1 MTVKNIVLKINAKK
15 STLDT
20 LNIEGGEFGHG
31 SQGKP
36 LKIAAKAN
44 VHYEFTDKET
54 SFGPENIATKRHDKD
69 LWISFEGGDVD
80 QPDLIIENY
89 YAANGELGYSE
100 GESNLLIGQ
109 HENGKYYPYV
119 PESAEKNDAVSLLA
133 DQVEAGQAL
142 GGEEVAAFWAFNP
155 LWLLALV
162 PIAAVAIGQ
171 GHDNNKK
178 SPVIEHPQHVPIA
191 EKDSAETKEN
201 TPVIIDV
208 TTNDT
213 DKDGDLDPSTV
224 VITKQPQNG
233 TVSVDPI
240 TGEVTYT
247 PNKGYVGPDEFEYTV
262 KDKAGNVSDPATVVV
277 EVSAN
282 PVAVDDSAETKEDTP
297 IIIDVTANDTDKDG
311 DLDPSTVVITK
322 QPQNGTVSVDPITG
336 EVTYTPNKGYVGPDE
351 FEYTVKDKAG
361 NVSDPATV
369 VVEVSA
375 NPVAVDDSV
384 ETKEDTPIIIDVT
397 ANDTDKDGDL
407 DPSTVVITK
416 QPQNGTISVDPITGE
431 VTYTPN
437 KGYVGPDEFEYTVKD
452 KAGNVSDPATVVVEV
467 SANPVAVDDSANTK
481 EDTPIIIDVT
491 ANDTD
496 KDGDLDP
503 STVVVTK
510 QPQHGTVSVDP
521 ITGEVTY
528 TPNKGYVGPDQ
539 FEYTVKDKAGNAS
552 DPATVVIDITANP
565 VAVDDSAETK
575 EDTPIIIDV
584 TSNDTDKD
592 GDLDPSTVVITKQPQ
607 HGTVSIDP
615 ITGEVTYTPN
625 KGYVGPDAFEY
636 TVKDKAGNVSDPASV
651 VIDITANPVAVDD
664 SAETKEDTPIIIDV
678 TANDS
683 DKDGDL
689 DPSTVVI
696 TKQPQNGTVS
706 IDPITGE
713 VTYTP
718 NKGYVGSD
726 AFEYTVKDK
735 AGNVSDSATVVVEV
749 SANPVAVDDSANTKE
764 DTPIIIDVTAN
775 DSDKDGDLDPSTV
788 VVMKQPQNGT
798 VSVDPITGEV
808 TYTPNKGYV
817 GPDQFEYTVKDKAGN
832 VSDPATVVI
841 DITANPVA
849 VDDSAETKQDTPI
862 IIDVTANDTDKDGD
876 LDPSTVV
883 ITKQPQH
890 GTVSVD
896 PITGEVTYTPNKGY
910 VGPDA
915 FEYTVQDKAGNVS
928 DPATVVI
935 EVSANPIAVDDSANT
950 KEDTPIIIDVTA
962 NDTDKDGDLDP
973 STVVITKQ
981 PQHGTVSVDP
991 ITGEV
996 TYTPNKGYVGPDAFE
1011 YTVKDKAGNVSDPA
1025 TVVVEVSANPVA
1037 VDDSANTKED
1047 TPIIIDVTANDTD
1060 KDGDLDPSTVVISKQ
1075 PQHGTVS
1082 VDPVTGEVT
1091 YTPNKGYVGPD
1102 QFEYTVKD
1110 KAGNVSDPATVVVEV
1125 SANPVAVDDSANTKE
1140 DTPIIIDVTANDTDK
1155 DGDLDPSTVVIS
1167 KQPQHGTV
1175 SVDPI
1180 TGEVT
1185 YTPNKG
1191 YVGPDAFE
1199 YTVKDKAGNVSDPA
1213 TVVIDITA
1221 NPVAVDD
1228 SANTKEDT
1236 PIIIDVTANDTD
1248 KDGDLDPSTVVIT
1261 KQPQNGTVSVDPISG
1276 EVTYTPNKGY
1286 VGPDQ
1291 FEYTVKDKAGNVS
1304 DPATVVIDI
1313 TANPVAVDDSANT
1326 KEDTP
1331 IIIDVTANDTDK
1343 DGDLDPSTVVITKQP
1358 QNGTVSVDP
1367 VTGEVTYTPN
1377 KGYVGPDAFEYTV
1390 KDKAGN
1396 VSDPATVVIEVSA
1409 NPVAVDD
1416 SANTKED
1423 TPIIIDVTA
1432 NDTDKDG
1439 DLDPSTVVITKQP
1452 QNGTVSVDP
1461 ITGEV
1466 TYTPNKGYVGPDA
1479 FEYTVKDKAGN
1490 VSDPAHVTL
1499 DISPTGTLTEILK
1512 EADLGDG
1519 STASVVNGELSL
1531 DNPSNADI
1539 SDILMTLPTVDVT
1552 SGGET
1557 INWTQTANG
1566 GLVGTT
1572 PSGQEVMSI
1581 TLGTPVTSNG
1591 KTTIPYE
1598 IGLKAPVDHVGENS
1612 ERLDL
1617 DFGINTNIGDANLII
1632 TVEDDKSVAAPIS
1645 VVADGETTFYANVI
1659 ISLDLSSSM
1668 GARDSGIPDP
1678 VNGGEK
1684 MRMNAAV
1691 EAIETMLDKY
1701 QEQLDSVAPGNGDVK
1716 VNIIGFSKLAK
1727 HLSLPGQTDTWVSLD
1742 DAKKIVKGLYNFG
1755 TRPKDIGVDT
1765 NYDAALQEV
1774 IHSYLNNQGA
1784 GPVVGVD
1791 GAKVNN
1797 SLLFVSDGIPNFGN
1811 GTDGVRGIQP
1821 TSPSNYEPG
1830 NQNIDIGEDKW
1841 TAFLKEQNIK
1851 SIAIGIGPQMDEGA
1865 DFLKPIAF
1873 DGEKGTNKDGSSDI
1887 IILKDMSDLGG
1898 IMSELVP
1905 EATDT
1910 QGSIR
1915 TDDVGNIVSSF
1926 GADGAGQLI
1935 IQIDGYDYTYDYA
1948 TNQITSSNSNA
1959 SIWQDA
1965 GNGVLMVKTEIGGSF
1980 KLNMSAD
1987 KFGEFS
1993 YNPAPT
1999 RPVGKTQEE
2008 FTFTLVDKDGD
2019 KSSDKLLIDIQLI
2032 PEASASKAA
2041 LSMSNQLDHLEVFNA
2056 VGHTL
2061 DGFANT
2067 PNPAEVVNT
2076 NHINVSQHLEQLS
2089 VEQPNLI

>member
-20 LNIEGGEFGHG
+20 LNIEGGEFGRG

-119 PESAEKNDAVSLLA
+119 PESAEKSDAVSLLA

-142 GGEEVAAFWAFNP
+142 GGEEVTAFWAFNP

-191 EKDSAETKEN
+191 EKDSADTKEN
-201 TPVIIDV
+201 TPV
-208 TTNDT
+208 
-213 DKDGDLDPSTV
+213 
-224 VITKQPQNG
+224 
-233 TVSVDPI
+233 
-240 TGEVTYT
+240 
-247 PNKGYVGPDEFEYTV
+247 
-262 KDKAGNVSDPATVVV
+262 
-277 EVSAN
+277 
-282 PVAVDDSAETKEDTP
+282 
-297 IIIDVTANDTDKDG
+297 
-311 DLDPSTVVITK
+311 
-322 QPQNGTVSVDPITG
+322 
-336 EVTYTPNKGYVGPDE
+336 
-351 FEYTVKDKAG
+351 
-361 NVSDPATV
+361 
-369 VVEVSA
+369 
-375 NPVAVDDSV
+375 
-384 ETKEDTPIIIDVT
+384 
-397 ANDTDKDGDL
+397 
-407 DPSTVVITK
+407 
-416 QPQNGTISVDPITGE
+416 
-431 VTYTPN
+431 
-437 KGYVGPDEFEYTVKD
+437 
-452 KAGNVSDPATVVVEV
+452 
-467 SANPVAVDDSANTK
+467 
-481 EDTPIIIDVT
+481 
-491 ANDTD
+491 
-496 KDGDLDP
+496 
-503 STVVVTK
+503 
-510 QPQHGTVSVDP
+510 
-521 ITGEVTY
+521 
-528 TPNKGYVGPDQ
+528 
-539 FEYTVKDKAGNAS
+539 
-552 DPATVVIDITANP
+552 
-565 VAVDDSAETK
+565 
-575 EDTPIIIDV
+575 IIDV

-592 GDLDPSTVVITKQPQ
+592 GDLDPSTVVISKQPQ
-607 HGTVSIDP
+607 NGTVSVDP

-636 TVKDKAGNVSDPASV
+636 TVKDKAGNVSDPA
-651 VIDITANPVAVDD
+651 
-664 SAETKEDTPIIIDV
+664 
-678 TANDS
+678 
-683 DKDGDL
+683 
-689 DPSTVVI
+689 TVVI
-696 TKQPQNGTVS
+696 
-706 IDPITGE
+706 
-713 VTYTP
+713 
-718 NKGYVGSD
+718 
-726 AFEYTVKDK
+726 
-735 AGNVSDSATVVVEV
+735 EV

-764 DTPIIIDVTAN
+764 DTPIIIDVT
-775 DSDKDGDLDPSTV
+775 S
-788 VVMKQPQNGT
+788 
-798 VSVDPITGEV
+798 
-808 TYTPNKGYV
+808 
-817 GPDQFEYTVKDKAGN
+817 
-832 VSDPATVVI
+832 
-841 DITANPVA
+841 
-849 VDDSAETKQDTPI
+849 
-862 IIDVTANDTDKDGD
+862 
-876 LDPSTVV
+876 
-883 ITKQPQH
+883 
-890 GTVSVD
+890 
-896 PITGEVTYTPNKGY
+896 
-910 VGPDA
+910 
-915 FEYTVQDKAGNVS
+915 
-928 DPATVVI
+928 
-935 EVSANPIAVDDSANT
+935 
-950 KEDTPIIIDVTA
+950 

-1025 TVVVEVSANPVA
+1025 AVVVDITANPVA

-1047 TPIIIDVTANDTD
+1047 TPIIIDVT
-1060 KDGDLDPSTVVISKQ
+1060 S
-1075 PQHGTVS
+1075 
-1082 VDPVTGEVT
+1082 
-1091 YTPNKGYVGPD
+1091 
-1102 QFEYTVKD
+1102 
-1110 KAGNVSDPATVVVEV
+1110 
-1125 SANPVAVDDSANTKE
+1125 
-1140 DTPIIIDVTANDTDK
+1140 NDTDK

-1228 SANTKEDT
+1228 SAETKEDT
-1236 PIIIDVTANDTD
+1236 PIIIDVTSNDTD

-1261 KQPQNGTVSVDPISG
+1261 KQPQNGTVSIDPI
-1276 EVTYTPNKGY
+1276 
-1286 VGPDQ
+1286 
-1291 FEYTVKDKAGNVS
+1291 
-1304 DPATVVIDI
+1304 
-1313 TANPVAVDDSANT
+1313 
-1326 KEDTP
+1326 
-1331 IIIDVTANDTDK
+1331 
-1343 DGDLDPSTVVITKQP
+1343 
-1358 QNGTVSVDP
+1358 
-1367 VTGEVTYTPN
+1367 TGEVTYTPN

-1396 VSDPATVVIEVSA
+1396 VSDPATVVIDITA

-1416 SANTKED
+1416 SAETKED
-1423 TPIIIDVTA
+1423 TPIIIDVTSNDSDKDGDLDPSTVVITKQPQNGTVSVDPITGEVTYTPNKGYVGPDA
-1432 NDTDKDG
+1432 FEYTVKDKAGNVSDPATVVIDITANPVAVDDSAETKEDTPIIIDVTSNDTDKDGDLDPSTVVISKQPQHGTVSVDPITGEVTYTPNKGYVGPDAFEYTVKDKAGNVSDPATVVIDITANPVAVDDSAETKEDTPIIIDVTSNDTDKDGDLDPRTVVISKQPQHGTVSVDPITGEVTYTPNKGYVGPDAFEYTVKDKAGNVSDPAIVVIDITANPVAVDDSAETKENTPVIIDVTSNDTDKDG

-1452 QNGTVSVDP
+1452 QNGTVSIDP

-1519 STASVVNGELSL
+1519 STAAVVNGELSL

-1572 PSGQEVMSI
+1572 SSGQEVMSI

-1959 SIWQDA
+1959 DIWQDA

-1987 KFGEFS
+1987 KFGDFS
-1993 YNPAPT
+1993 YNPAST

-2032 PEASASKAA
+2032 PEASASKTA

-2067 PNPAEVVNT
+2067 PNPAEAVNT